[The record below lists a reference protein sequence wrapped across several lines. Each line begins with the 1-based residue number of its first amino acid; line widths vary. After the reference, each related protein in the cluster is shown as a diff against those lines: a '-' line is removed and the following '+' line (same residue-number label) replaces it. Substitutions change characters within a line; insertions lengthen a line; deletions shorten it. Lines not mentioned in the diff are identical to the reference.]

1 MSATAIVSTA
11 GFNGRKAPR
20 HAAFQLLGG
29 GLKGSDR
36 FDKEVVDRKVPDA
49 FGPRIRLNKATS
61 LRGGPPLDRPLLRI
75 TITSAESVKRSGV
88 TWPGMGAEIVQI
100 TTSERLEISFKA
112 SATHMLVFYQ
122 RGARRSGET
131 KLEGLPSSM
140 LHDLARKLVFVP
152 AGHEFVDV
160 HESRVPAQ
168 IAFFYFDE
176 ADHAHRIGGEVE
188 GMQLEPRLFFEDA
201 ALLATAEKLTYAV
214 EDSDADGSAY
224 CQALGLV
231 LAHEL
236 ARSRAAGAEKKAAIR
251 GGLASWQQRT
261 VTSYIEEHLAEPIM
275 LATLAE
281 LAGLST
287 YHFCRAFK
295 QSFGVPPH
303 RYHTRRR
310 IEQGKIMLAKRI
322 HSVTDIGLALGFSET
337 SSFTAAFRKATGLTP
352 TGYHRSL
359 A

>member
-1 MSATAIVSTA
+1 MA
-11 GFNGRKAPR
+11 
-20 HAAFQLLGG
+20 
-29 GLKGSDR
+29 
-36 FDKEVVDRKVPDA
+36 
-49 FGPRIRLNKATS
+49 
-61 LRGGPPLDRPLLRI
+61 
-75 TITSAESVKRSGV
+75 
-88 TWPGMGAEIVQI
+88 AEIVQV
-100 TTSERLEISFKA
+100 TSSERVEFRFKA
-112 SATHMLVFYQ
+112 PAHMLVLYE
-122 RGARRSGET
+122 RGMRRSGET
-131 KLEGLPSSM
+131 ELEGLAPST
-140 LHDLARKLVFVP
+140 LHDLARKLVLVP

-160 HESRVPAQ
+160 HESRVPAR

-176 ADHAHRIGGEVE
+176 ADYTRRIGGNPED
-188 GMQLEPRLFFEDA
+188 MQLEPRLFFEDA
-201 ALLATAEKLTYAV
+201 ALLATAEKLMLAV
-214 EDSDADGSAY
+214 EGSEADGSAY

-236 ARSRAAGAEKKAAIR
+236 ARSRPGGAERKPTIR

-261 VTSYIEEHLAEPIM
+261 VTSYIEQHLAEPIT

-303 RYHTRRR
+303 RYHTRQR
-310 IEQGKIMLAKRI
+310 IEQAKMMLAKRI

-337 SSFTAAFRKATGLTP
+337 SSFTAAFRKATGFTP